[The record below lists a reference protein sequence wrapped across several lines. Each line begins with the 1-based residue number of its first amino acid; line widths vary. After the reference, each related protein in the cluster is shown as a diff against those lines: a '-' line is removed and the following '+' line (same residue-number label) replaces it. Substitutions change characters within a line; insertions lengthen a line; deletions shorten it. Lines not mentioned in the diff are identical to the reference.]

1 MTRPRNRP
9 FGPWNVFPVGLGCM
23 NFSHGYGPAI
33 SDEEATRVIHR
44 AFDLGVTLFDTAAL
58 YGAGLNEQLVGKAIA
73 PFRQQIV
80 LCTKGGMTV
89 ETDPSK
95 PRRRIDSR
103 PEVIRQNCDESL
115 QRLNTDVIDLY
126 YLHRWDKTTPLEDV
140 IGAMSRLVEAGK
152 VRAIGLSE
160 VSAATLRRA
169 HAIHPITAVQSEYS
183 LWTRNPEI
191 AVIKACRELGSHLV
205 AFSPLGRG
213 FLSGVIRSAD
223 DVAALPSGD
232 MRLGMPR
239 FQGDSLTHNLS
250 LVDSFEQ
257 LARQAGCTM
266 SQLAIA
272 WVLRQDP
279 TIIPIP
285 GSRSMS
291 HTEENMASADLAI
304 DDEILTRAGQLIS
317 EKTVLGE
324 RYDPNATQ
332 AVDTECFI

>member
-1 MTRPRNRP
+1 
-9 FGPWNVFPVGLGCM
+9 
-23 NFSHGYGPAI
+23 
-33 SDEEATRVIHR
+33 
-44 AFDLGVTLFDTAAL
+44 VTLFDTAAL
-58 YGAGLNEQLVGKAIA
+58 YGAGLNEQLVGKAVA
-73 PFRQQIV
+73 SFRQQIV

-126 YLHRWDKTTPLEDV
+126 YLHRWDKITPLEDV

-152 VRAIGLSE
+152 VRTIGLSE
-160 VSAATLRRA
+160 VSAATLRKA
-169 HAIHPITAVQSEYS
+169 HAVHPITAVQSEYS

-191 AVIKACRELGSHLV
+191 AVIKTCRELGSHLV

-213 FLSGVIRSAD
+213 FLSGIIRSAD
-223 DVAALPSGD
+223 DVTALPSGD
-232 MRLGMPR
+232 MRLSMPR

-250 LVDSFEQ
+250 LVDSFER
-257 LARQAGCTM
+257 LAKQAGCTM

-272 WVLRQDP
+272 WVLQQDS

-285 GSRSMS
+285 GSRSMG
-291 HTEENMASADLAI
+291 HTEENIASAELTI
-304 DDEILTRAGQLIS
+304 DDEILTLAGQLIS

-332 AVDTECFI
+332 AVDTESFS